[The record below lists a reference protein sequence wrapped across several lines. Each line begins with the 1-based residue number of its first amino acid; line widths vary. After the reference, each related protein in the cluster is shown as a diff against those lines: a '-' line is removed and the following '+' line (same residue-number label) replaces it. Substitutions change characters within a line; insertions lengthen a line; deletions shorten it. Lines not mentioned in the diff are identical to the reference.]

1 MAKRGR
7 PSKKAKVEAKVEE
20 PIVEEKVVVDEAPID
35 EPKVE
40 EVKVESVEPKTDDIY
55 DLNSSGESKLGGS
68 YNPFGE
74 SVEEKAYRT
83 PQLATA
89 ESIPAI
95 DEPAFIAPTYDDLV
109 TANESIE
116 QNGEDGQ
123 PVQEEKTGLDRFSQ
137 EEVKEMSPADKKDS
151 AEGLTT
157 VALSLYAMGCKGLG
171 SLSKISDKKLKSL
184 EADGLLDTAMR
195 VPVDRHTTASVRQIV
210 DSINDQATEAFEVSD
225 EFKDK
230 VAPVMTRVFEK
241 RGWGVTDEQN
251 LMIMFGTDIAQKV
264 AVVAQ
269 MRNAA
274 NYQLDAF
281 MKMYEIQNGGKNVEF
296 VAPTAAPQGDTAPQA
311 SQVVEEAKPEEKEEA
326 GRERRRRRNTDAQA
340 SMVASENPDLK
351 VSESDL
357 AQVDVDNV

>member
-1 MAKRGR
+1 MAQRGR
-7 PSKKAKVEAKVEE
+7 PRKKVRVE
-20 PIVEEKVVVDEAPID
+20 

-40 EVKVESVEPKTDDIY
+40 VEEATIEEVTIEEPKVETINVESDALKSDDIY

-83 PQLATA
+83 PKIATA
-89 ESIPAI
+89 ESIPVI
-95 DEPAFIAPTYDDLV
+95 DEPAFVAPTYDDLV
-109 TANESIE
+109 TANENIE
-116 QNGEDGQ
+116 QNGEDGK

-137 EEVKEMSPADKKDS
+137 EEVKEMSPKDKTDS

-157 VALSLYAMGCKGLG
+157 VALSLYSMGCKGLG
-171 SLSKISDKKLKSL
+171 SISKISDKKLKNL
-184 EADGLLDTAMR
+184 EAEGLIDTTMR

-225 EFKDK
+225 EFKEK

-251 LMIMFGTDIAQKV
+251 LMIMFGTDIAQKI
-264 AVVAQ
+264 AIVAQ
-269 MRNAA
+269 MRSAA

-296 VAPTAAPQGDTAPQA
+296 VQPTIVPQSDTAPQA
-311 SQVVEEAKPEEKEEA
+311 SQVVEEDKPEEKVEE
-326 GRERRRRRNTDAQA
+326 GSQRRRRRKDDTES

-351 VSESDL
+351 VSQSDL